1 MRITLKGDGGILEQV
16 FQGRSLLAE
25 KDFTREELEYLI
37 DFSAHL
43 KDLKKRLESERT
55 LLIEKLKGND
65 LSIDDSETPDPV
77 DLAVRN
83 YSKNVMLAV
92 SENES
97 RQLTEVD
104 EALLRL
110 EDDEYGN
117 CQNCEKPINPKRL
130 AAIPWARYC
139 LDCQELVEQG
149 LLDEE

>member
-1 MRITLKGDGGILEQV
+1 MT
-16 FQGRSLLAE
+16 A
-25 KDFTREELEYLI
+25 
-37 DFSAHL
+37 AN
-43 KDLKKRLESERT
+43 LKKIKERLLNERA
-55 LLIEKLKGND
+55 LLTEKLKGND

-97 RQLTEVD
+97 KQLVLVD
-104 EALLRL
+104 EALLRV
-110 EDDEYGN
+110 EDDEYGF
-117 CQNCEKPINPKRL
+117 CQNCEKSINQKRL

-149 LLDEE
+149 LLDDE

>member
-1 MRITLKGDGGILEQV
+1 MTKLQ
-16 FQGRSLLAE
+16 
-25 KDFTREELEYLI
+25 
-37 DFSAHL
+37 L
-43 KDLKKRLESERT
+43 KDIKQKLQAERE

-65 LSIDDSETPDPV
+65 LSIDDAETPDPV

-97 RQLTEVD
+97 KQLTQID
-104 EALLRL
+104 EALLRI
-110 EDDEYGN
+110 EDEEYGP
-117 CQNCEKPINPKRL
+117 CQNCEKDINPKRL

-139 LDCQELVEQG
+139 LDCQELLEQG

>member
-1 MRITLKGDGGILEQV
+1 MSKLN
-16 FQGRSLLAE
+16 
-25 KDFTREELEYLI
+25 
-37 DFSAHL
+37 L
-43 KDLKKRLESERT
+43 KDIKEKLLIERD

-65 LSIDDSETPDPV
+65 LSVDDSETPDPV

-97 RQLTEVD
+97 KQLTLID
-104 EALLRL
+104 EALVRL
-110 EDDEYGN
+110 EDDEYGT
-117 CQNCEKPINPKRL
+117 CQNCEKDINPKRL

-139 LDCQELVEQG
+139 IDCQGLLEKG

>member
-1 MRITLKGDGGILEQV
+1 MNKTTLKEIKAKLQTE
-16 FQGRSLLAE
+16 
-25 KDFTREELEYLI
+25 RE
-37 DFSAHL
+37 
-43 KDLKKRLESERT
+43 
-55 LLIEKLKGND
+55 LLIQKLNGND

-97 RQLTEVD
+97 KQLALVD
-104 EALLRL
+104 EALQRI
-110 EDDEYGN
+110 EDKEYGL
-117 CQNCEKPINPKRL
+117 CQNCEKPINQKRL

-139 LDCQELVEQG
+139 IDCQELLERG